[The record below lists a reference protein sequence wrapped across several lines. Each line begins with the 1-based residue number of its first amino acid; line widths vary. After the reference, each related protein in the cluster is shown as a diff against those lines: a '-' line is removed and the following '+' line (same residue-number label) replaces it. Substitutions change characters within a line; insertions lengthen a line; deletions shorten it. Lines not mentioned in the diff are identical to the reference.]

1 MNAFVKIILVSH
13 IEASQKNESNL
24 LTAVQ
29 KRQLA
34 VDLVVITRQRAGSDG
49 KLAVLRSLPSSQ
61 LFIADDN
68 PLARTGSLL
77 EENLQKRH
85 LFTFP

>member
-1 MNAFVKIILVSH
+1 MKIILVSH
-13 IEASQKNESNL
+13 TEASQKNESNL

-49 KLAVLRSLPSSQ
+49 KLAVLRSLSSSQ
-61 LFIADDN
+61 LFIA
-68 PLARTGSLL
+68 A
-77 EENLQKRH
+77 
-85 LFTFP
+85 

>member
-49 KLAVLRSLPSSQ
+49 KLAVFGSLSSSQ
-61 LFIADDN
+61 LLSF
-68 PLARTGSLL
+68 R
-77 EENLQKRH
+77 NLPRLDIW
-85 LFTFP
+85 LFKFESQGNVRF